1 MTVCLSVQ
9 SLVVAGHVGHGAS
22 AFALAAEGVEV
33 WPLPTVV
40 LSGHA
45 AKPGVQG
52 RRLPGAEVAALAQGL
67 AASGALARCDGV
79 LTGYLGTAE
88 AAEAVAD
95 LVAEAK
101 RARPGAVVLCDPVLG
116 DHGPGLYLPEAVGE
130 VYRARLLG
138 LSDIAAPNMFELG
151 WLTGRPAGTRAEI
164 LAAAAALRAMGP
176 GAVHVTSAGE
186 GDRVGI
192 LTVTARGAWLSDA
205 PRLPLH
211 LHGAGD
217 FVAALLM
224 AGALSDR
231 PPQEAAARAVGA
243 AHALAAEAMRL
254 ERDDLPV
261 IAARALWAEAA
272 PAPSVRL
279 G

>member
-1 MTVCLSVQ
+1 MICLSVQ

-45 AKPGVQG
+45 ATPGVQG
-52 RRLPGAEVAALAQGL
+52 RRLPGAEVAALARGV
-67 AASGALARCDGV
+67 AASGALGRCDGV

-88 AAEAVAD
+88 TAEAVAD

-101 RARPGAVVLCDPVLG
+101 RARPGAVILCDPVLG
-116 DHGPGLYLPEAVGE
+116 DDGPGLYLPEAVGE

-138 LSDIAAPNMFELG
+138 LADIAAPNVFELG
-151 WLTGRPAGTRAEI
+151 WLTGRPVGTRDEI
-164 LAAAAALRAMGP
+164 LAAAASLRAMGP
-176 GAVHVTSAGE
+176 GVVHVTSAGDE
-186 GDRVGI
+186 DRVGI
-192 LTVTARGAWLSDA
+192 LTATAEGAWFAEA

-224 AGALSDR
+224 AGALAGR

-243 AHALAAEAMRL
+243 AHALAAEALRTGR
-254 ERDDLPV
+254 EDLPV
-261 IAARALWAEAA
+261 IAARALWAEA
-272 PAPSVRL
+272 PPVPSVRI